1 MHHKNEV
8 TKIIH
13 GIEVGKGNF
22 SSGIRILNL
31 MDDFADSKT
40 EKLIQSYDKYIEL
53 LGEELDE
60 LMLIASIRG
69 WKSSRID
76 EGKKARNI
84 IEDIKDHVQPTT

>member
-13 GIEVGKGNF
+13 EAIAGSGIEIDVK
-22 SSGIRILNL
+22 RIHQL
-31 MDDFADSKT
+31 MDNFADNKT
-40 EKLIQSYDKYIEL
+40 KKLIQAYDKYIEL

-60 LMLIASIRG
+60 LMSIASIRG

-76 EGKKARNI
+76 EGKKARKI
-84 IEDIKDHVQPTT
+84 IKDVIDHVQPTT